1 MVLSLA
7 TVGKTLNPKLA
18 GGDYGKQETNER
30 DLKTVLELPR
40 KKTNKT
46 CANVLNSVRHDGE
59 PRSHLPDLT
68 NRSNRSVSQMVRDMS
83 ASRLSKRANDP
94 QLVFDEINLMQQE
107 IMRKS
112 QIAEEKTN
120 TLPLL
125 GYGELDSQKQLDI
138 SGCYEKTPVQ
148 EILEQYKSGLY
159 CEDVKTPNTKT
170 GSKRRTNFPNP
181 VSLEK
186 VGEQFDSVEYLNDS
200 DNEYRWG
207 LEMKPQTM
215 RSGRSRKSNII

>member
-1 MVLSLA
+1 MKPSVAFPHTTKHSSVLSDQILTDIKNKFSKGNQKRYELKQDDPENEQRSMVLSLA
-7 TVGKTLNPKLA
+7 TVGKTLNPKLT
-18 GGDYGKQETNER
+18 GGDYTKQEANDR

-40 KKTNKT
+40 KTTNKT
-46 CANVLNSVRHDGE
+46 CASLLDSVRHDGE

-125 GYGELDSQKQLDI
+125 GYGEFDSQK
-138 SGCYEKTPVQ
+138 
-148 EILEQYKSGLY
+148 
-159 CEDVKTPNTKT
+159 
-170 GSKRRTNFPNP
+170 
-181 VSLEK
+181 
-186 VGEQFDSVEYLNDS
+186 
-200 DNEYRWG
+200 
-207 LEMKPQTM
+207 
-215 RSGRSRKSNII
+215 